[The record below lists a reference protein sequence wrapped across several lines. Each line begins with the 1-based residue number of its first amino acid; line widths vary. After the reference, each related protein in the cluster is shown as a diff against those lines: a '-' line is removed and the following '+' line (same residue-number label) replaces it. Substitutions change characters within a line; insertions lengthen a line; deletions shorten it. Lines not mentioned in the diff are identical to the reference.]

1 MSSDSPVKWFDN
13 LVGVAYR
20 YYDLRMNVVP
30 LFGDFKGAQEFWRET
45 IKWWNDHSIK
55 IRFVETG
62 DTYWFI
68 MGAETTRVENN
79 RFLFKILPISS
90 HYDRFKKGHEGSAY
104 LRLGVYTKKYSE
116 DVKND
121 AKCDCGHI
129 KEDHG
134 VDDDDDGGGGDND
147 DSSCLYEDCK
157 CKKFES
163 FQLNLLKK
171 KKTVTDIE
179 FLTESKVKDDVLAWN
194 CFSVNKYSPKK

>member
-30 LFGDFKGAQEFWRET
+30 LFGDFKVAQEFWRET

-68 MGAETTRVENN
+68 MGAESTSREND

-90 HYDRFKKGHEGSAY
+90 HYERFKKGHEGTAY
-104 LRLGVYTKKYSE
+104 LRLGVYTKKYKK
-116 DVKND
+116 DVKNGQQSEKIILGGNAITFSSEGVLTHMRALINSTRLD
-121 AKCDCGHI
+121 LQNKTDFRQKFLSKKLRSIEHT
-129 KEDHG
+129 KQNDHFPYWI
-134 VDDDDDGGGGDND
+134 
-147 DSSCLYEDCK
+147 L
-157 CKKFES
+157 FI
-163 FQLNLLKK
+163 L
-171 KKTVTDIE
+171 I
-179 FLTESKVKDDVLAWN
+179 
-194 CFSVNKYSPKK
+194 